1 MEKLRKPFQGTW
13 NIIRFNWQFYFI
25 AGLAVVFLF
34 LLRNIWNE
42 PFFYFVIVL
51 IILIIATTFLS
62 LIVSFYIYDLSGLYK
77 LNWLNKLVYRE
88 NEKILNIH
96 AGFDETSALLH
107 KKFISSTLT
116 VFDFYDPVKHTEIS
130 IKRARKAYP
139 PFPGTVAI
147 STGIIPMEKN
157 STDKIFLILSAHE
170 IMDAD
175 ERVVFFK
182 EFLGNS
188 KNAKQT
194 SITNED
200 KLVLHYDSEDK
211 TLTAH
216 SKDILLITNEALG
229 YNIKYLLKSFSFNKK
244 TGDLRYFGYPL
255 FEKMKATRPSEEK
268 EWEKNRASSYTYSL
282 LRFYRTLGKRNLIQ
296 QGYLLGDLVK
306 IEPEQIQSKGTVIKG
321 TGFYLSLGGQK
332 YQDTLYW
339 PEIPYYKII
348 SALPSQK
355 YKLNFSGY
363 LCVDASS
370 ATGTPHEF
378 DNYRPGKQFSLLSLK
393 RPVIINEEGL
403 PEDASSIEYIGY
415 WMDMRLSDLL
425 PFDYQP
431 GE

>member
-170 IMDAD
+170 IRDAD

-182 EFLGNS
+182 ELYSFLNS
-188 KNAKQT
+188 SGKIIVTEHLRDLSNFLAYNIGFFHFHSKKTWKQT
-194 SITNED
+194 FKRSELVILQEIKVTPFIT
-200 KLVLHYDSEDK
+200 
-211 TLTAH
+211 TF
-216 SKDILLITNEALG
+216 I
-229 YNIKYLLKSFSFNKK
+229 
-244 TGDLRYFGYPL
+244 
-255 FEKMKATRPSEEK
+255 
-268 EWEKNRASSYTYSL
+268 
-282 LRFYRTLGKRNLIQ
+282 LGKNGIT
-296 QGYLLGDLVK
+296 
-306 IEPEQIQSKGTVIKG
+306 S
-321 TGFYLSLGGQK
+321 
-332 YQDTLYW
+332 
-339 PEIPYYKII
+339 
-348 SALPSQK
+348 
-355 YKLNFSGY
+355 
-363 LCVDASS
+363 
-370 ATGTPHEF
+370 
-378 DNYRPGKQFSLLSLK
+378 
-393 RPVIINEEGL
+393 
-403 PEDASSIEYIGY
+403 
-415 WMDMRLSDLL
+415 
-425 PFDYQP
+425 
-431 GE
+431 